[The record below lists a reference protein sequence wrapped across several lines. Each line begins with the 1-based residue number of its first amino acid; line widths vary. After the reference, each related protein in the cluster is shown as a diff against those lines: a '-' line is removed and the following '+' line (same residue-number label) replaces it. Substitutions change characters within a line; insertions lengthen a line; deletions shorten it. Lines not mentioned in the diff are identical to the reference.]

1 MIQLSNIL
9 KGLWRQSMVR
19 CADNSGVIK
28 ACIIGI
34 GKNKWGTGKIGDRIR
49 VSIRDKT
56 SDCSIAEKT
65 PKGIIVRRKKETK
78 RKDGSYIKFDDNA
91 FVMISKNKLK
101 ATKIKGPV
109 AMETRHN
116 CRNLA
121 RYIF

>member
-1 MIQLSNIL
+1 MIQLSFPVF
-9 KGLWRQSMVR
+9 GLWRQSIVR
-19 CADNSGVIK
+19 CADNSGVVK

-56 SDCSIAEKT
+56 SECNVSEKT

-91 FVMISKNKLK
+91 FVMISKNKLR

>member
-9 KGLWRQSMVR
+9 NGLWRQSMVR

-56 SDCSIAEKT
+56 SDCSTSEKT

-109 AMETRHN
+109 AIETRHN

>member
-1 MIQLSNIL
+1 MLHFSRSL
-9 KGLWRQSMVR
+9 LGLWKQSMVR

-49 VSIRDKT
+49 VSVRDKT
-56 SDCSIAEKT
+56 SECTVPEKI

-91 FVMISKNKLK
+91 FVIISKNKLK

>member
-1 MIQLSNIL
+1 MIQLTNAL
-9 KGLWRQSMVR
+9 CGLWRQSIVR

-56 SDCSIAEKT
+56 SECGISEKT